1 MVVGIYL
8 GFEIWNLKFERNH
21 PGHHLYDTLLP
32 SNRDLSDVGMNT
44 IPTRMLGNIH
54 RIIRGFD
61 KPLQVE
67 VVSVFGKADADCDV

>member
-1 MVVGIYL
+1 MQL
-8 GFEIWNLKFERNH
+8 FEIY
-21 PGHHLYDTLLP
+21 PGLG
-32 SNRDLSDVGMNT
+32 NIGMNT